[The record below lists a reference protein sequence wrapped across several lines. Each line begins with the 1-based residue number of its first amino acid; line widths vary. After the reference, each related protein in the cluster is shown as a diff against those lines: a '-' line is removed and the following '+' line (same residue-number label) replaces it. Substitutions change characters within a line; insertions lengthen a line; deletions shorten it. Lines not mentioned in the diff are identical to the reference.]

1 MFDARKSLINTHQN
15 LHLGEQVTEE
25 LTEVVVP
32 EGAELIDECFYVWET
47 RYGLYSTMTKE
58 GRQMMTGAT
67 KDGVSVMT
75 RWHLKCEQEG
85 TLHLYTR
92 VVGSAI
98 VSGKL

>member
-15 LHLGEQVTEE
+15 LQVGEQVTEDV
-25 LTEVVVP
+25 TEVIVP
-32 EGAELIDECFYVWET
+32 KGAELIDECFYVWET

-67 KDGVSVMT
+67 KDGVSLMT

>member
-1 MFDARKSLINTHQN
+1 MIQTTTS
-15 LHLGEQVTEE
+15 E
-25 LTEVVVP
+25 LVVP

-58 GRQMMTGAT
+58 GRKMMTGAT
-67 KDGVSVMT
+67 KDGVTVMT

-85 TLHLYTR
+85 WPEGSTR
-92 VVGSAI
+92 VVNNGI